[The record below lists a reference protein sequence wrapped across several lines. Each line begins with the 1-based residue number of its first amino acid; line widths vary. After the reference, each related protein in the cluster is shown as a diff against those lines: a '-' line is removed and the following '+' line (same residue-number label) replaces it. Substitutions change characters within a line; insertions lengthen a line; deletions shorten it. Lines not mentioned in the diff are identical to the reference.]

1 VATLASSGDAPQ
13 TSLSVQVEPTLPCGS
28 PRRERPRQRKCGLRW
43 PTWTFQR
50 AQHPQARGGI
60 VRTRR
65 CLSAQISFS
74 GEPDLDRRGGPLGEL
89 GAHGGQLVGGPGRP
103 LRVGPGNQQPVPLQP
118 LEALGEDVAAIPGDL
133 AEQVIEPLRPAE
145 QRLDQQYRPPVT
157 DLASASASG
166 DEPFCC
172 SAMSGS

>member
-1 VATLASSGDAPQ
+1 MRYGDARQQRRCSTDFAQRPGRADAALWLTKEGAAEAAKVRAKMADLDVPARSASAGPGRHRPHPQ
-13 TSLSVQVEPTLPCGS
+13 VLVRANIVQRRAGPRS
-28 PRRERPRQRKCGLRW
+28 PRQP
-43 PTWTFQR
+43 
-50 AQHPQARGGI
+50 AR
-60 VRTRR
+60 
-65 CLSAQISFS
+65 S
-74 GEPDLDRRGGPLGEL
+74 
-89 GAHGGQLVGGPGRP
+89 HGGQLVGGPGRP